1 MFFSKRSDQVKLKED
16 QLFKKSSVVKL
27 NKSKGTK
34 EVVISTCM
42 RDKYKQGKEARILSL
57 NLELREMKTIS
68 LLTLALM
75 LQNTRT

>member
-27 NKSKGTK
+27 NKSKEIK